1 MYLAAAMRGVEA
13 RFGTPRVLEWEA
25 EFDER
30 EFALLRSCLR
40 KGRAHDVTLFIRD
53 RERLALIRKPLY
65 PAGLFR
71 PPSGG
76 VERGEP
82 FEAGARR
89 EAFEETG
96 LSVRLTRYLLRFEAR
111 FHYSGETVAW
121 ATHVVAAEA
130 LTRNLEVRDRKE
142 IAAACWATPAA
153 IHAVMRPRMLAWGSE
168 GMRYRVAIQ
177 DEALALLGHPLREP
191 R

>member
-1 MYLAAAMRGVEA
+1 MYLAAAMRDVEA
-13 RFGTPRVLEWEA
+13 RYGTPRVLAWEA
-25 EFDER
+25 EFDQR
-30 EFALLRSCLR
+30 EFELLRTCLR

-53 RERLALIRKPLY
+53 GERLALIRKPLY

-96 LSVRLTRYLLRFEAR
+96 LSIRLTRYLLRFDAR
-111 FHYSGETVAW
+111 FRRPGETVAW
-121 ATHVVAAEA
+121 TTHVVAAEA
-130 LTRNLEVRDRKE
+130 LTHDLVVMDRKE
-142 IAAACWATPAA
+142 IAEACWGTPAA

-177 DEALALLGHPLREP
+177 DEALAMLGHPLREP